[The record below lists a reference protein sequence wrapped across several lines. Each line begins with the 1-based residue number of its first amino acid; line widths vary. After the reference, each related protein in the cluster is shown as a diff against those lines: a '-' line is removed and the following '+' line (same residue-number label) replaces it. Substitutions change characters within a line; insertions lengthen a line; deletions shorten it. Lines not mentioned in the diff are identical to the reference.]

1 MATFQERLH
10 QAHSIPL
17 KEIIES
23 FGGEFI
29 NDKNFKHIGLFGPEK
44 TAASFIY
51 NKNGIEYWKNFK
63 TGQGGD
69 CVDFVCL
76 ATGESDKIK
85 ALDIIL
91 GEDKHYTIVDKAERI
106 EKQKQ
111 EDRAKAEKDRKK
123 MFAILKNSVPIIE
136 SNLAMEYFQKRGIST
151 AGLTL
156 NDENIDI
163 RINSFTAKDGQ
174 VFSNICYLINGSKKL
189 NTHRFIIMKGID
201 SKSAE
206 KNGIKL
212 NLMESRPIIHQ
223 SEVRKPFLLVE
234 GIEDGLSG
242 KELGYKNF
250 ISLNS
255 TNNINKFITTM
266 NKCRK
271 WFSNNS
277 FEVCLD
283 NDESGRKAM
292 NKLKTFTNLAE
303 MYNNG
308 TINNLKEHLK
318 DDSRAAHTLK
328 LLEKDIRGR
337 NDNELITVVNNL
349 GILLDDDYFKDYGTI
364 FNVKDSEYYELMK
377 QLGHND
383 LNDLLL
389 EQKNNLDQVIDIM
402 NDIEKIDKSR
412 EEVTR

>member
-1 MATFQERLH
+1 M
-10 QAHSIPL
+10 
-17 KEIIES
+17 
-23 FGGEFI
+23 GI
-29 NDKNFKHIGLFGPEK
+29 NEK
-44 TAASFIY
+44 I
-51 NKNGIEYWKNFK
+51 
-63 TGQGGD
+63 
-69 CVDFVCL
+69 
-76 ATGESDKIK
+76 DKIK
-85 ALDIIL
+85 NIPLREVLESYGAVFINERQFKHRYFGDEKSPSGFIYSKGNEEKWKHFKSGNSGDHIDFVQIVTGLDRNAAINSIL
-91 GEDKHYTIVDKAERI
+91 GEDKHYSIVDKAERI

-123 MFAILKNSVPIIE
+123 MFAIIKNSVPIIE
-136 SNLAMEYFQKRGIST
+136 SNLAVEYFQKRGIDKS
-151 AGLTL
+151 ALTL
-156 NDENIDI
+156 QDPNIDI

-174 VFSNICYLINGSKKL
+174 VFSNICYLFNGSKKL
-189 NTHRFIIMKGID
+189 NTHRFMIMKGID

-318 DDSRAAHTLK
+318 DDSRADHTLK
-328 LLEKDIRGR
+328 LLEKDIREM